1 MDREHLLCISHHT
14 MLLRQP
20 LRIARSAQFSALVQR
35 RLASS
40 LVFLEHKGGKL
51 NDSSLH
57 AVTAAQKVDGE
68 VSQSP
73 VGIAYQLTCADIRT
87 SSRRKERCGQCLGR
101 SQEVGSALNMLTQLT
116 DRIDGLAKIYTAS
129 SDAYSHSLAESQ
141 LSRSAMW
148 TFR

>member
-1 MDREHLLCISHHT
+1 

-20 LRIARSAQFSALVQR
+20 LRIARTAQLSALAQR

-68 VSQSP
+68 VSQA
-73 VGIAYQLTCADIRT
+73 V
-87 SSRRKERCGQCLGR
+87 GR
-101 SQEVGSALNMLTQLT
+101 SNVG
-116 DRIDGLAKIYTAS
+116 
-129 SDAYSHSLAESQ
+129 
-141 LSRSAMW
+141 
-148 TFR
+148 

>member
-1 MDREHLLCISHHT
+1 LIVSNSLTLYYTYHT

-20 LRIARSAQFSALVQR
+20 LRIARTARLSLAQR

-68 VSQSP
+68 VR
-73 VGIAYQLTCADIRT
+73 GY
-87 SSRRKERCGQCLGR
+87 
-101 SQEVGSALNMLTQLT
+101 SAW
-116 DRIDGLAKIYTAS
+116 
-129 SDAYSHSLAESQ
+129 
-141 LSRSAMW
+141 LSAR
-148 TFR
+148 

>member
-1 MDREHLLCISHHT
+1 VYRVECHNEGIDDDRRYRPGTDINRADQLIVSNSLTLYYTYYT

-20 LRIARSAQFSALVQR
+20 LRIARTARLSLAQR

-68 VSQSP
+68 V
-73 VGIAYQLTCADIRT
+73 
-87 SSRRKERCGQCLGR
+87 RRLLCLI
-101 SQEVGSALNMLTQLT
+101 V
-116 DRIDGLAKIYTAS
+116 
-129 SDAYSHSLAESQ
+129 
-141 LSRSAMW
+141 
-148 TFR
+148 

>member
-1 MDREHLLCISHHT
+1 MIGVIRPGTEINRADQLIVSNSLTQSLTLYYTSNT

-20 LRIARSAQFSALVQR
+20 LRIARTARLSLSQR

-68 VSQSP
+68 V
-73 VGIAYQLTCADIRT
+73 
-87 SSRRKERCGQCLGR
+87 RRLLCLA
-101 SQEVGSALNMLTQLT
+101 V
-116 DRIDGLAKIYTAS
+116 
-129 SDAYSHSLAESQ
+129 
-141 LSRSAMW
+141 
-148 TFR
+148 

>member
-1 MDREHLLCISHHT
+1 MNQLMMIGVIGPGTEFNRADQLIVSHSLTLYYTSYT

-20 LRIARSAQFSALVQR
+20 LRIARTARLSLAQR

-68 VSQSP
+68 VR
-73 VGIAYQLTCADIRT
+73 L
-87 SSRRKERCGQCLGR
+87 L
-101 SQEVGSALNMLTQLT
+101 L
-116 DRIDGLAKIYTAS
+116 
-129 SDAYSHSLAESQ
+129 
-141 LSRSAMW
+141 
-148 TFR
+148 